1 MIVRGLY
8 PTYTEFLHPRT
19 VTKLA
24 VRTILCVYFLQEHL
38 HVYYS
43 VHLFFL
49 SFFFFYV
56 KKFEQFKGMSKICLG
71 LVYHYGHQ

>member
-38 HVYYS
+38 HEYYS
-43 VHLFFL
+43 VHLFF
-49 SFFFFYV
+49 SFLFLLLCEKV
-56 KKFEQFKGMSKICLG
+56 RAI
-71 LVYHYGHQ
+71 